1 MTATLGA
8 YLARR
13 FLGIAAATFGAVFC
27 LIVIID
33 LVELLR
39 ENSAGRAS
47 FGELVG
53 LALLH
58 APAVAITTAP
68 FTVLLAAM
76 TCFGMLARSSELV
89 VTRAAGLSA
98 WRMMVPVGLVALAL
112 GGFVVAVWNPLAAAF
127 AERFETLENRYF
139 DGGDSRL
146 SFIGGGLWLRQGGPD
161 GQTVIHAQGA
171 SGTGERLWSV
181 SVYRFDAEDRLSE
194 RIEARSA
201 VLEPGAWRL
210 HGARQWQL
218 SDLDIESAGASGV
231 VTRPARQEAM
241 RIPTDL
247 TPERIRES
255 FAPPRTISFWEL
267 PRFIS
272 VLEEAG
278 FNAAR
283 HRLHWQSLVALPVVF
298 VAMVLIGAAFSM
310 RHVRLGGM
318 GTRALACV
326 LSGFAYFFLSDLATA
341 LGSSG
346 TVPVVIA
353 AWAPPA
359 AAMLLALGLLL
370 HLEDG

>member
-8 YLARR
+8 YVARR
-13 FLGIAAATFGAVFC
+13 FLGIAAGAFAAVFC
-27 LIVIID
+27 LIVIVD

-39 ENSAGRAS
+39 ENSAGAAD
-47 FGELVG
+47 FDELVG

-58 APAVAITTAP
+58 APAVATTAAP
-68 FTVLLAAM
+68 FTVLLASM

-98 WRMMVPVGLVALAL
+98 WRLLVPAGLVALGL
-112 GGFVVAVWNPLAAAF
+112 GGFVVAAWNPLAAAF
-127 AERFETLENRYF
+127 ADRFERLEERYF

-146 SFIGGGLWLRQGGPD
+146 SFVGGGLWLRQGGRD

-171 SGTGERLWSV
+171 SGTGERLWSI
-181 SVYRFDAEDRLSE
+181 SVFRFDAEDRLNR
-194 RIEARSA
+194 RIDARSA

-210 HGARQWQL
+210 HGARQWEL
-218 SDLDIESAGASGV
+218 SDLDIPSAGASGV
-231 VTRPARQEAM
+231 VTRPARQETM
-241 RIPTDL
+241 RIATEL

-267 PRFIS
+267 PQFIAT
-272 VLEEAG
+272 LEEAG

-283 HRLHWQSLVALPVVF
+283 HRLHWHGLVALPVAF
-298 VAMVLIGAAFSM
+298 VAMMLIGAAFSM
-310 RHVRLGGM
+310 RHLRLGGT
-318 GTRALACV
+318 GYRALACV
-326 LSGFAYFFLSDLATA
+326 MSGFAYFFLSDIASA

-346 TVPVVIA
+346 AVPVVIA

-359 AAMLLALGLLL
+359 AAVLFALGLLL

>member
-1 MTATLGA
+1 MSPTLGL
-8 YLARR
+8 YIARR
-13 FLGIAAATFGAVFC
+13 FLAIAAGTFAAVFA
-27 LIVIID
+27 LIAVID

-39 ENSAGRAS
+39 DNSEGSAG
-47 FGELVG
+47 FGDLVG
-53 LALLH
+53 MALMH
-58 APAVAITTAP
+58 APAIAIVTAP

-76 TCFGMLARSSELV
+76 ACFAMLARTSELV

-98 WRMMVPVGLVALAL
+98 WRLLAPAGLVAVAL
-112 GGFVVAVWNPLAAAF
+112 GVFMVTAWNPLAAAF
-127 AERFETLENRYF
+127 AERFETLEDRYF
-139 DGGDSRL
+139 GDGRSRL
-146 SFIGGGLWLRQGGPD
+146 SFTAGGLWLRQGGGD
-161 GQTVIHAQGA
+161 GQTVIRAQGA

-181 SVYRFDAEDRLSE
+181 SVFEFDAEDRLDR

-210 HGARQWQL
+210 HGVRHW
-218 SDLDIESAGASGV
+218 DLAGLEIRDVRGGPV
-231 VTRPARQEAM
+231 DTRPARADTM

-247 TPERIRES
+247 TLERIQES

-267 PRFIS
+267 PGFIA

-278 FNAAR
+278 FSAAR
-283 HRLHWQSLVALPVVF
+283 HRLHWQGLVALPVVF

-310 RHVRLGGM
+310 RHVRLGGLGHM
-318 GTRALACV
+318 ALACV

-341 LGSSG
+341 LGASG
-346 TVPVVIA
+346 TVPVLIA

-359 AAMLLALGLLL
+359 AAVLFALGLLL